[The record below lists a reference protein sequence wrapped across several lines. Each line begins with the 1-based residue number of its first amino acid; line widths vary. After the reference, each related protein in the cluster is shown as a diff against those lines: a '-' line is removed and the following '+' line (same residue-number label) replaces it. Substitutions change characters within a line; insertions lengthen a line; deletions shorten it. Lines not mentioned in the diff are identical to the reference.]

1 MIVIKG
7 ICYIIGAS
15 KNENGFCFSK
25 NDSDYVIAADGG
37 YDFLLKNKI
46 YPDVL
51 IGDFDSVNSKI
62 KHKNVIKHPIEKDDT
77 DSFLAYKYGLDKG
90 YHKFVIYGGMGGRF
104 DHTVANIQ
112 MLCNM
117 AKHGARGFLL
127 DDNTVVTAICNSK
140 IRFSCENSG
149 KFGVFAQGKDANGVS
164 LKGVKYTLDNAVIT
178 TDFPVGV
185 SNEFIGSEAEIS
197 VTDGVL
203 LIIWY
208 ESEKDFLDK
217 INLYTEE
224 LS

>member
-1 MIVIKG
+1 MIVIKD

-15 KNENGFCFSK
+15 GNEREISFRK
-25 NDSDYVIAADGG
+25 ADSDYVIAADGG
-37 YDFLLKNKI
+37 YDLLMRNNI

-51 IGDFDSVNSKI
+51 IGDFDSVNSEI
-62 KHKNVIKHPIEKDDT
+62 NHKNIIKHPIEKDDT
-77 DSFLAYKYGLDKG
+77 DSFLAYKYGYDKG
-90 YHKFVIYGGMGGRF
+90 YRTFVVYGGMGGRF
-104 DHTVANIQ
+104 DHTVANLQ

-117 AKHGARGFLL
+117 AKNGARGFLL

-149 KFGVFAQGKDANGVS
+149 KFGVFAHGKDAEGVS
-164 LKGVKYTLDNAVIT
+164 LKGVKYSIENAVIT

-185 SNEFIGSEAEIS
+185 SNEFVGNDAEVS

-208 ESEKDFLDK
+208 ESEKGFLDK
-217 INLYTEE
+217 FNLYTEE
-224 LS
+224 SL